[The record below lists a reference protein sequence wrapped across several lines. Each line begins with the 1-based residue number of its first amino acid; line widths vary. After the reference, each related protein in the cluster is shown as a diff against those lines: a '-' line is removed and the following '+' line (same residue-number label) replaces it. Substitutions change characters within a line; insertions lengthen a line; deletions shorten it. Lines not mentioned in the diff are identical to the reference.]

1 MWSDTARMPRLI
13 GPVDARV
20 AVFFMIWALHMSW
33 YTFYVSISGIV
44 VFSILPYFGISMT
57 NAFRWVAQ
65 KISGKHLHAG
75 DPAWKYRY
83 RCGL

>member
-33 YTFYVSISGIV
+33 VTFDISLSGIV
-44 VFSILPYFGISMT
+44 VFSVLPYFGISMT
-57 NAFRWVAQ
+57 NAFRWIAQ
-65 KISGKHLHAG
+65 KISGKQLHAG